1 MPAPKAKP
9 TPAALAYRKW
19 YAANKAKFNKARA
32 EKYASNEA
40 MREEARRKQKIYRD
54 TKPRE
59 VADGQHY
66 RLIKGHHVEVFRI
79 GKVGEMI
86 GRDEQT
92 IRSWERKGYIPKPII
107 KSTHRF
113 YTPVQ
118 VQLMRE
124 FGDLSALV
132 RWDPKVRDVAI
143 PKKAKEI
150 KAQWAGV

>member
-1 MPAPKAKP
+1 MPTKSKTP

-19 YAANKAKFNKARA
+19 YALHKEEFNRKRA
-32 EKYASNEA
+32 EKYASTEA
-40 MREEARRKQKIYRD
+40 LRETAKLKQKIYRD

-59 VADGQHY
+59 IANGQHF
-66 RLIKGHHVEVFRI
+66 RLVKGHHLEVFRI

-92 IRSWERKGYIPKPII
+92 IRSWERKGFIPKPII

-113 YTPVQ
+113 YTLKQ
-118 VQLMRE
+118 VGLMRE
-124 FGDLSALV
+124 FGDLSSLL
-132 RWDPKVRDVAI
+132 RWDPKVREVAI
-143 PKKAKEI
+143 PNKVKEI